1 VTLMLQIDW
10 LAGAMNFIVGLFLA
24 EGQTWQ

>member
-1 VTLMLQIDW
+1 MLQINW
-10 LAGAMNFIVGLFLA
+10 LAGAMNFIVGLFTA

>member
-1 VTLMLQIDW
+1 VTLMLQINW
-10 LAGAMNFIVGLFLA
+10 LAGAMNFIVGLFTA